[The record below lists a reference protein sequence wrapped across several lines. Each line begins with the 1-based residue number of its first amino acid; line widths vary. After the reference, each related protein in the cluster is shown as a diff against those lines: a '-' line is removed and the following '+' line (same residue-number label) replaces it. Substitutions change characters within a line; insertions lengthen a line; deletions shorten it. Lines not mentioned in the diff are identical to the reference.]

1 MASLAELKE
10 RAKARTAANR
20 AASPAEAAP
29 VLAAPSPT
37 PTSPAPASRAAVEAK
52 GKGAAAKA
60 SARQEEEHPSGDP
73 RFKVIDRTLKRLQY
87 QQDALIEVL
96 HTAQESFGFL
106 SPDILIYVARQLKLP
121 PSWVYGVATFYH
133 FFSLKPTGEHNCVV
147 CLGTACYVKRANEV
161 LAGLQQTYGIESGQT
176 TPDGKMSLS
185 TARCLGS
192 CGLAPVLV
200 LDGEVIGRDTPELL
214 LQRVQLRLAAGAATN
229 NRPAA
234 AELAAITGQRMG

>member
-20 AASPAEAAP
+20 AASAPETAPVVAAP
-29 VLAAPSPT
+29 VVT
-37 PTSPAPASRAAVEAK
+37 PAPAKRAPAAVAA
-52 GKGAAAKA
+52 KGAAGKA

-106 SPDILIYVARQLKLP
+106 SPDLLIYVARQLKLP

-200 LDGEVIGRDTPELL
+200 LDGEVIGRDVPELL
-214 LQRVQLRLAAGAATN
+214 LQRVQQRLAAGAAAHQL
-229 NRPAA
+229 PAA
-234 AELAAITGQRMG
+234 VALAAQVG

>member
-10 RAKARTAANR
+10 RAKARTAVNR
-20 AASPAEAAP
+20 AAAPQETIPAP
-29 VLAAPSPT
+29 VEPPPSRT
-37 PTSPAPASRAAVEAK
+37 AASRPPS
-52 GKGAAAKA
+52 KGATAKA

-106 SPDILIYVARQLKLP
+106 SEDLLIYVARQLKLP

-133 FFSLKPTGEHNCVV
+133 FFSLQPTGEHNCVV
-147 CLGTACYVKRANEV
+147 CLGTACYVKRAAEV
-161 LAGLQQTYGIESGQT
+161 LATLQQAYNVESGKT
-176 TPDGKMSLS
+176 TADGKLSLS

-200 LDGEVIGRDTPELL
+200 LDGEVIGRDTPEML
-214 LQRVQLRLAAGAATN
+214 LQRVQKRLAAGAAAN
-229 NRPAA
+229 GQPATVA
-234 AELAAITGQRMG
+234 LATPAQ

>member
-10 RAKARTAANR
+10 RAKARTAVNR
-20 AASPAEAAP
+20 AAAPQETIPAPAEAAVDRP
-29 VLAAPSPT
+29 AASQPP
-37 PTSPAPASRAAVEAK
+37 R
-52 GKGAAAKA
+52 KGATAKA
-60 SARQEEEHPSGDP
+60 SARQAEEHPSGDP

-106 SPDILIYVARQLKLP
+106 SEDLLIYVARQLKLP

-147 CLGTACYVKRANEV
+147 CLGTACYVKRAAEV
-161 LAGLQQTYGIESGQT
+161 LATLQHAYAVEPGKT
-176 TPDGKMSLS
+176 TADGKLSLS

-200 LDGEVIGRDTPELL
+200 LDGEVMGRDTPELL
-214 LQRVQLRLAAGAATN
+214 LQRVQKRLAAHGQSAAV
-229 NRPAA
+229 A
-234 AELAAITGQRMG
+234 LATTAQ

>member
-20 AASPAEAAP
+20 AASAPESAPVPAAP
-29 VLAAPSPT
+29 T
-37 PTSPAPASRAAVEAK
+37 PAPAKRAPAAVA
-52 GKGAAAKA
+52 GKGATAKA

-106 SPDILIYVARQLKLP
+106 SPDLLIYVARQLKLP

-133 FFSLKPTGEHNCVV
+133 FFSLQPTGEHNCVV
-147 CLGTACYVKRANEV
+147 CLGTACYVKRAAEV
-161 LAGLQQTYGIESGQT
+161 LATLQQAYGIEPGKT

-192 CGLAPVLV
+192 CGLAPVVV
-200 LDGEVIGRDTPELL
+200 LDGEVIGRDTPDLL
-214 LQRVQLRLAAGAATN
+214 FQRIQQRLAAKEAAHN
-229 NRPAA
+229 PPAVV
-234 AELAAITGQRMG
+234 ELAASMG